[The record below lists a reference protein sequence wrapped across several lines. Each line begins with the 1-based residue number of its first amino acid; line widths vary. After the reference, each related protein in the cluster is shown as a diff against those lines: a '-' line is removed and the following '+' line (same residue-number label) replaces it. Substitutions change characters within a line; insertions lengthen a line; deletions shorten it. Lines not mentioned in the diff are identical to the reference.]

1 MAKAH
6 ILPVAPTVCCIKH
19 HKLWQRSISYEK
31 LKLSNT
37 MSSGKGSYLTS
48 SSNSFLL
55 HKTPQALAKAH
66 VLPAA
71 PTLCYWRQTPWA
83 CRPRWRGRTWG
94 RGSTGS
100 ASAPPAAPAA
110 ALHPAAR
117 TGPGSLAGSPC
128 LSARPSGWGLG
139 TSSAGHQGQLGK
151 PAATATA
158 QKHDP
163 NTRKVQKTTC
173 KFPPPPPPRVSVLVL
188 SHLKHPCVSV
198 LTPLCL
204 CSCPASLHTP
214 LCPCSYTPVSLFL
227 SASPHTPPVSLFLS
241 ASPHTPPVSLF
252 LSCLTSYTPCVSVL
266 TSLCLCSCPAS
277 PHTPLCLCSCLPHF
291 IHPLYLCSCLPH
303 FIHPLCLCSCPA
315 SPHTPPVSLFLSCL
329 TSYTPCV
336 SVLVL
341 PHLIHPLCLCSYTPC
356 VSLLVL
362 SHLIHPCVSVLV
374 LSSQHGPGCSMEIGA
389 FHCDFDSTADRQKAQ
404 TIHMHFVPLKLCFWK
419 KTSCSTD
426 CFGISPE

>member
-6 ILPVAPTVCCIKH
+6 ILSVAPTICCIKH
-19 HKLWQRSISYEK
+19 HKLWQRFMSYEK

-151 PAATATA
+151 PAATAMA

-173 KFPPPPPPRVSVLVL
+173 KFPPPPRCLCSCPVS
-188 SHLKHPCVSV
+188 PQ
-198 LTPLCL
+198 TPLCL
-204 CSCPASLHTP
+204 CS
-214 LCPCSYTPVSLFL
+214 YT
-227 SASPHTPPVSLFLS
+227 
-241 ASPHTPPVSLF
+241 PVSLF
-252 LSCLTSYTPCVSVL
+252 LSCLTSYTPMSLFLHPCVSVL
-266 TSLCLCSCPAS
+266 VCLTSY
-277 PHTPLCLCSCLPHF
+277 TPC
-291 IHPLYLCSCLPH
+291 
-303 FIHPLCLCSCPA
+303 
-315 SPHTPPVSLFLSCL
+315 VSVLVCL

-341 PHLIHPLCLCSYTPC
+341 PHLIHPLCLCSCLPHLIHPLCLCSYTPC
-356 VSLLVL
+356 VSLLVQ